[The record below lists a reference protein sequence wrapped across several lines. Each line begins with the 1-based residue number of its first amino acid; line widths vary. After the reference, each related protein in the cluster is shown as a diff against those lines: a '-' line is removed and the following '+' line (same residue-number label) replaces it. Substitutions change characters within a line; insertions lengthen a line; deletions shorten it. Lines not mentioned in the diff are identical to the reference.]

1 VNSLAKHNIR
11 KPRMFRWGSLGVVMG
26 LLLMMAPHPGQGEN
40 FVIYFPKTHSI
51 IPVKTYG
58 SVQYLPV
65 IQLLNLFG
73 NVGSMK
79 SRKKSL
85 EVWFNSTQIRLRQD
99 DRTIRLNNAK
109 LKLDE
114 PVRTIEGEWMVPAG
128 FLTSVL
134 PTLINQVVQYQRGE
148 DRILVGNVRP
158 NSFVLHLSHVQHG
171 VELSVQFTEQINLRT
186 AAQNGKWVLYLGNH
200 PVQPVESIFEFNN
213 PYVSQVRFD
222 DHDGQPKLIISPS
235 APGLDFYP
243 KLGEGGKS
251 ITAQIIKPEVA
262 QAATAPQQAAPAAP
276 VPAPSQPAP
285 EQATA
290 APAPAPVPLL
300 PAVVLDAGHGGSDL
314 GAQGR
319 NGLLEKNLTLQ
330 IVAQVQR
337 ALQAT
342 GKYRVVLTRT
352 SDVNVNFDQR
362 AVVANVA
369 RPIAFFSFHAG
380 DLGQTTPRVMVYS
393 YRPSSPLSMA
403 SGPDPKPLFVN
414 WDKVQLRY
422 IDQSHRLAES
432 LQQDLEERTR
442 VAPTPP
448 MELPVRVLQSI
459 AAPAVAVEVGSLTP
473 SIDAGPLTNSNFQQ
487 EIATAVVQAVASLQ
501 GGQP

>member
-1 VNSLAKHNIR
+1 MAKYNIR
-11 KPRMFRWGSLGVVMG
+11 KPCAVRWSLLGVVMG
-26 LLLMMAPHPGQGEN
+26 LLLMMAPHSGQSEN
-40 FVIYFPKTHSI
+40 FVIYFPKSHSI
-51 IPVKTYG
+51 IPVRTYS

-109 LKLDE
+109 LTLDA
-114 PVRTIEGEWMVPAG
+114 PVRTIEGEWMVPAD

-134 PTLINQVVQYQRGE
+134 PTLINQVVHYQRGE

-158 NSFVLHLSHVQHG
+158 NSFALHLSQVQNG
-171 VELSVQFTEQINLRT
+171 AELSIQFTEQINLRT
-186 AAQNGKWVLYLGNH
+186 AAQNGKWVLYLGSH
-200 PVQPVESIFEFNN
+200 PVQPVESIFELNN

-235 APGLDFYP
+235 SPGLDFYP
-243 KLGEGGKS
+243 KLSDEGKT
-251 ITAQIIKPEVA
+251 IIAQIIKPEA
-262 QAATAPQQAAPAAP
+262 PQTATGPQQAAPAAP
-276 VPAPSQPAP
+276 VPGPSQPAVT
-285 EQATA
+285 QGGV
-290 APAPAPVPLL
+290 APAPAPAPLL

-314 GAQGR
+314 GAQGK

-337 ALQAT
+337 ALLAT
-342 GKYRVVLTRT
+342 GKYRVVLTRAT
-352 SDVNVNFDQR
+352 DINVNFDQR
-362 AVVANVA
+362 AVAANIA

-380 DLGQTTPRVMVYS
+380 DLGQSTPRVMVYS
-393 YRPSSPLSMA
+393 YRPSSPLAMA
-403 SGPDPKPLFVN
+403 NGPDPKSLFVN
-414 WDKVQLRY
+414 WDKVQLHY
-422 IDQSHRLAES
+422 IDQSQRLAEG
-432 LQQDLEERTR
+432 LQQDLEKTTK
-442 VAPTPP
+442 AASTPP

-459 AAPAVAVEVGSLTP
+459 AAPAVAVEVGSLAP
-473 SIDAGPLTNSNFQQ
+473 SSDASPLTNSNFQQ
-487 EIATAVVQAVASLQ
+487 EIASAVVQAVANLQ
-501 GGQP
+501 GGRP